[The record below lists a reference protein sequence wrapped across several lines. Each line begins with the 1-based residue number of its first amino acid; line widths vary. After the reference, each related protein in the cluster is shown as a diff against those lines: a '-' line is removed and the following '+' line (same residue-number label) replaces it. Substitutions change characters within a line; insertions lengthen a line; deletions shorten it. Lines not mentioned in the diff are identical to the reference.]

1 MIAEGMQGNRKDGPA
16 RKFVLVSEML
26 KEQGV
31 ACGGL
36 VGIGIAFVQDDL
48 GQFVISH
55 SVFPDA
61 SLRIGEILT
70 HVDGTALSTLK
81 SPGDLGRLM
90 LGPQGSKVEVRM
102 FVLRV
107 CAVGSVMIPTG
118 VQIVVRDATETWER
132 LVEVTR
138 RPLPS
143 DFLLHLADGLHE
155 PDDSGTPAPVA
166 NSSKPGEKG
175 LCAIWCVSACVSDAT
190 SNAHVLTITCA
201 QSAG

>member
-48 GQFVISH
+48 GKFVISH

-107 CAVGSVMIPTG
+107 CAVGWLGDDSDRCADRRARRDGNLGTTG
-118 VQIVVRDATETWER
+118 RSHTPPPAFR
-132 LVEVTR
+132 
-138 RPLPS
+138 LPS
-143 DFLLHLADGLHE
+143 
-155 PDDSGTPAPVA
+155 
-166 NSSKPGEKG
+166 SSR
-175 LCAIWCVSACVSDAT
+175 
-190 SNAHVLTITCA
+190 
-201 QSAG
+201 